1 MIFLV
6 TGAAGF
12 IGSNFVDYLLTDER
26 NDIFAIDNLDDFY
39 SSDIKKGNCRLFQ
52 NHPRVHF
59 EKLDIN
65 ETEAFQRSVS
75 RFLKSRNAL
84 SKRRI
89 HIIHFAA
96 RPGVSQ
102 SFKTPDLTNKSNVIG
117 TRSVLHIAKII
128 GASTFI
134 FASSSSVYGKLGS
147 VPFHEDLNLGEP
159 MSPYAAS
166 KVEGEILCSSFAM
179 ENKNCSVRVL
189 RFFTVYGNRQRPD
202 MAITKFARTAISNQQ
217 IVLYNNGNNYRD
229 FTHVNDIV
237 EGIHL
242 VIKGSIAG
250 FGVFNIGSGRSI
262 KLEKLA
268 NLVVNHLESKSKV
281 IKQKAIEGDMI
292 RTQADI
298 SKIRKLGY
306 TPRILI
312 EEGVKTFLDEYLGAR
327 VIEAE
332 YQNECY

>member
-1 MIFLV
+1 
-6 TGAAGF
+6 
-12 IGSNFVDYLLTDER
+12 
-26 NDIFAIDNLDDFY
+26 
-39 SSDIKKGNCRLFQ
+39 
-52 NHPRVHF
+52 
-59 EKLDIN
+59 
-65 ETEAFQRSVS
+65 
-75 RFLKSRNAL
+75 
-84 SKRRI
+84 
-89 HIIHFAA
+89 
-96 RPGVSQ
+96 
-102 SFKTPDLTNKSNVIG
+102 
-117 TRSVLHIAKII
+117 
-128 GASTFI
+128 
-134 FASSSSVYGKLGS
+134 
-147 VPFHEDLNLGEP
+147 

-250 FGVFNIGSGRSI
+250 FGVFNIGSGGSI

-268 NLVVNHLESKSKV
+268 NLVVNHLASKSKV
-281 IKQKAIEGDMI
+281 IKQKAIKGDMI

-298 SKIRKLGY
+298 SKVKKLGY
-306 TPRILI
+306 APRIFI
-312 EEGVKTFLDEYLGAR
+312 EKGVKTFLDEYLSAR

-332 YQNECY
+332 N